1 MVNKNL
7 QFLDYKVHEEIKN
20 QSRRD
25 FHEGSSNKL
34 LLEADGYLKQIIA
47 NFTRAGNNLGEA
59 EQELSLVLEKF
70 EKCHQLISRLP
81 VAAPMVAVSAMPA

>member
-1 MVNKNL
+1 MVNNNPM
-7 QFLDYKVHEEIKN
+7 FLDYKVHEEIKN

-25 FHEGSSNKL
+25 FQEGSSNKL

-47 NFTRAGNNLGEA
+47 NFTRAGNNLSEA

-81 VAAPMVAVSAMPA
+81 GPVPVVAVSAVPA